1 VSDVPQNP
9 EGQSPEGSNPF
20 NLDLAEFMRMLQSP
34 DELARI
40 MRMLQSPGPVN
51 MEVARETAESM
62 ADVDPETGE
71 TRSEAPVEPDAA
83 QAFDDVVRAVQLMVT
98 EATGISAALTVPAR
112 TVDRKTWSSL
122 TLTGLEPVFGALAS
136 ALGRTDTGPGPDESG
151 ADGSG
156 ASAFGAAAFGA
167 AFSPDMMLTM
177 MMPLLLGGWAGSMIG
192 LLSHRALGQ
201 FDLPLPLDQ
210 PPTLLFVTHNVDAFA
225 HEWSLPLDELRYALA
240 LREVVHGAQRAVPW
254 VRERLVRGA
263 AEYVGAYEVH
273 ADEIEAQ
280 FGGFNPADPASM
292 EAISNLTDPDALL
305 GAMRSDRQIPLL
317 ADLQRFVSVIEGYTD
332 VVVESIGERM
342 VSAHVRLDE
351 ALRRHRLERG
361 DATGFVDRLLGLE
374 LDRGHYEAGVA
385 FCRGVMERSDGSLD
399 QLNRIWS
406 AESMVP
412 TASELEAPGLWL
424 ARIDLPDAP

>member
-1 VSDVPQNP
+1 MGENFP
-9 EGQSPEGSNPF
+9 NPF
-20 NLDLAEFMRMLQSP
+20 NLDLAEFMRMLQDP
-34 DELARI
+34 EELSRI

-62 ADVDPETGE
+62 ANVDPETGQPRTE
-71 TRSEAPVEPDAA
+71 LPVNPDVA

-112 TVDRKTWSSL
+112 SVDRKTWSTL
-122 TLTGLEPVFGALAS
+122 TLTGLEPVFGALAA
-136 ALGRTDTGPGPDESG
+136 ALGRADT
-151 ADGSG
+151 
-156 ASAFGAAAFGA
+156 GAAAPTPFGA
-167 AFSPDMMLTM
+167 AFSPDMLLGM
-177 MMPLLLGGWAGSMIG
+177 MMPLLLGGWAGSMIC

-210 PPTLLFVTHNVDAFA
+210 PPTLLFIPHNVDAFA
-225 HEWSLPLDELRYALA
+225 QEWSLPLDELRYALA

-254 VRERLVRGA
+254 VRERLVRSA
-263 AEYVGAYEVH
+263 CAYVGAYEVRS
-273 ADEIEAQ
+273 DEIEAQ
-280 FGGFNPADPASM
+280 FGDINPADPASM
-292 EAISNLTDPDALL
+292 EAIGNLTDPDALL

-342 VSAHVRLDE
+342 VTAHGRLDE

-361 DATGFVDRLLGLE
+361 EATGFVDRLLGLE
-374 LDRGHYEAGVA
+374 LDRGHYEAGGA

-406 AESMVP
+406 DESMVP

-424 ARIDLPDAP
+424 ARIDLPATP